1 MAGIGSNGTR
11 LQGSHTQVRNPLH
24 DKSVTNLMQAGM
36 HVEGQ
41 MGMLRFHIQWLAGL
55 IPCVS
60 SVSCARTLPCM
71 LCPMQAILMV
81 AEQCLQLTSHTSQVF
96 PSARA
101 VPCMLCPLQAILI
114 AAEKFDFS
122 KGTRFPTLAAWYV
135 RAACV
140 RHLQQHSIMHVPK
153 AVQDLVRRVQ
163 SAVKSFREDNDGRTP
178 SQKQIA
184 ELTGLSMADV
194 RRLAPLPTS
203 CSTPFSSPML
213 AFYAEICKQQS
224 I

>member
-1 MAGIGSNGTR
+1 M
-11 LQGSHTQVRNPLH
+11 
-24 DKSVTNLMQAGM
+24 
-36 HVEGQ
+36 
-41 MGMLRFHIQWLAGL
+41 
-55 IPCVS
+55 
-60 SVSCARTLPCM
+60 
-71 LCPMQAILMV
+71 
-81 AEQCLQLTSHTSQVF
+81 
-96 PSARA
+96 
-101 VPCMLCPLQAILI
+101 CPLQAILI
-114 AAEKFDFS
+114 AAEKFDFG

-203 CSTPFSSPML
+203 CSPPFSGPML
-213 AFYAEICKQQS
+213 ALYADICKQQT